1 MRRTISGVLLA
12 IFLLT
17 VIPLAGARTAEAA
30 DYSNVRVLL
39 SIGSVNTLTI
49 PISGSYFLQENGASF
64 KNGTLTVQVSGN
76 KLVVSHSSAG
86 ELYRGSSVQ
95 IMRENIDPSAG
106 YFRLATS
113 GVTRSFLGH
122 LTLKYSGG
130 TIRAINVV
138 PLPHYLY
145 GVVAYEM
152 SNTFPTEALKAQAVA
167 AKCYV
172 LANMSSGS
180 DYDIGDTASDQV
192 YKGYNS
198 SYTYVMNAVDSTYN
212 VGLYLGNRILCSY
225 FAASNG
231 GQTILPSDAW
241 SGSNRY
247 QWDAA
252 YARVADPYDVANPY
266 SVQETVFFPAS
277 GEKGMSAVLSNY
289 LRIRAGMVLQAA
301 RMIDTSSTV
310 VAINSI
316 DGFQIKSGTTAEI
329 AMSAVVQLSDGTQ
342 TVMSFQYSFDLNE
355 LVWNGIMTKPS
366 LRLFTITPVS
376 GGYNVTRAR
385 YGHGVGLSQRGAQQ
399 MANSGW
405 NYEKILKFYYPGATI
420 KSMGLSAPTNPT
432 KPVDTTQPTTPE
444 LGTPIATAVT
454 TANVNFR
461 AQASASSTLLGS
473 LPKGLSINVY
483 AQENGFSL
491 TQINGVTGYVSNS
504 YLKITPISETVTP
517 TPTPT
522 PTQGTDSPTVVAY
535 GTVNASTL
543 NLRSQPSTS
552 GAILARLTKGVNIS
566 IYGYA
571 QGSTWYYCNANGID
585 GYVSAQYITLTGTP
599 STGSNPSSGGTGT
612 NVITPENAAPVSGT
626 IGTVIKS
633 EVSLQTNPSSSRG
646 SVVATLKQNTQVAV
660 LGQSGSY
667 YAVQVNDLQGYI
679 PKDALALSS
688 GNSTNNKGG
697 TANLTDGAVSGTG
710 TTTSSVNF
718 RKGPGTSYSSIKM
731 LSKGVKVKVLGLED
745 GWYKVDVNGT
755 TGYISKAYIKM
766 DTPASGSTDTSG
778 SADTATGTGTTTGSV
793 NFRKGPGTSYSSI
806 KMLSKGTKL
815 TIYGLENGWYKVSV
829 GGTTGYVSKDYVKLD
844 STSGGTQAGTT
855 TWVGEVY
862 GEYVRMRSTPDL
874 STQSN
879 ILGDYPVGT
888 RVTIL
893 AQTTNGFYQVIVNGV
908 TGYMHKDYV
917 KIVGETESAS
927 TTSGTTGTT
936 GTTTANVYLRA
947 KASSTGSVLTTIP
960 KGSTLT
966 ILGSSGDYYQAQY
979 GSLTGYLV
987 KKYVSVR

>member
-17 VIPLAGARTAEAA
+17 VIPLAGTRTAEAA

-49 PISGSYFLQENGASF
+49 PISGNYFLQENGASF
-64 KNGTLTVQVSGN
+64 KNGTLTVQVAGN
-76 KLVVSHSSAG
+76 QLVVSHSSAG

-95 IMRENIDPSAG
+95 IMRESIDPSAG

-113 GVTRSFLGH
+113 GVTRTFLGH

-130 TIRAINVV
+130 AIRAINVV

-152 SNTFPTEALKAQAVA
+152 SNTFPAEALKAQAIA

-172 LANMSSGS
+172 LANMTGSS
-180 DYDIGDTASDQV
+180 DYDIGDTATDQV

-212 VGLYLGNRILCSY
+212 IGLYLGSKILCSY

-231 GQTILPSDAW
+231 GATILPSDAW
-241 SGSNRY
+241 GGSNRY
-247 QWDAA
+247 QWDSA

-266 SVQETVFFPAS
+266 SVQETVFFPQS
-277 GEKGMSAVLSNY
+277 GEGGMSAVLSNY
-289 LRIRAGMVLQAA
+289 LRVRAGMVLQAA
-301 RMIDTSSTV
+301 RQIDASSTV
-310 VAINSI
+310 IAINSI
-316 DGFQIKSGTTAEI
+316 DGFQVRSGSTADI
-329 AMSAVVQLSDGTQ
+329 AMSVVVQLSDGSQ

-366 LRLFTITPVS
+366 LRLFTITPVN
-376 GGYNVTRAR
+376 GGFNVNRGR

-405 NYEKILKFYYPGATI
+405 NYEKILKFYYPGAAI

-432 KPVDTTQPTTPE
+432 KPADTTQPTAPE

-473 LPKGLSINVY
+473 LPKGVSMNVY

-504 YLKITPISETVTP
+504 YLKITPVSDTTTPQP
-517 TPTPT
+517 TPTP
-522 PTQGTDSPTVVAY
+522 GSGSPTVVAY
-535 GTVNASTL
+535 GTVNSSTL
-543 NLRSQPSTS
+543 NLRNQPSTS
-552 GAILARLTKGVNIS
+552 GAILARLTKGVNVS

-571 QGSTWYYCNANGID
+571 QNSTWYYCNANGVD
-585 GYVSAQYITLTGTP
+585 GYVSAQYVTLTGTP
-599 STGSNPSSGGTGT
+599 STGGSPSTGT
-612 NVITPENAAPVSGT
+612 PIVTPENAAPVSGT

-646 SVVATLKQNTQVAV
+646 SVIATIKQNTQVAV
-660 LGQSGSY
+660 IGQSGSY

-679 PKDALALSS
+679 AKDALALSS
-688 GNSTNNKGG
+688 GNSTNNTGG
-697 TANLTDGAVSGTG
+697 SSNLGDGAVS
-710 TTTSSVNF
+710 
-718 RKGPGTSYSSIKM
+718 
-731 LSKGVKVKVLGLED
+731 
-745 GWYKVDVNGT
+745 
-755 TGYISKAYIKM
+755 
-766 DTPASGSTDTSG
+766 
-778 SADTATGTGTTTGSV
+778 GTGTTTGSV
-793 NFRKGPGTSYSSI
+793 NFRKGPGTNYASI
-806 KMLSKGTKL
+806 KMLAKGTKVTVLALENGWYKLDVNGTTGYVSKAYIKMDTGSSGGTETSGSADTATGTGTTTASVNFRKGPGTSHASIKMLAKGTKL
-815 TIYGLENGWYKVSV
+815 TIYALENGWYKVSV
-829 GGTTGYVSKDYVKLD
+829 GGTTGYISKDYVKLD
-844 STSGGTQAGTT
+844 SASGTQTGST

-874 STQSN
+874 SLQNN

-893 AQTTNGFYQVIVNGV
+893 AQTTNGFYQVVVNGV

-917 KIVGETESAS
+917 KIVGETEAAN
-927 TTSGTTGTT
+927 TATGTA
-936 GTTTANVYLRA
+936 TANVYLRA
-947 KASSTGSVLTTIP
+947 KASSTGTVLTTIH
-960 KGSTLT
+960 KGATLS
-966 ILGSSGDYYQAQY
+966 ILGSSGEYYQAQY

-987 KKYVSVR
+987 KKYVSVQ

>member
-49 PISGSYFLQENGASF
+49 PISGNYFLQENGASF
-64 KNGTLTVQVSGN
+64 KNGTLTVQVAGN
-76 KLVVSHSSAG
+76 QLVVSHSSTG

-95 IMRENIDPSAG
+95 IMRESIDPSAG

-113 GVTRSFLGH
+113 GVTRTFLGH

-130 TIRAINVV
+130 AIRAINTV

-152 SNTFPTEALKAQAVA
+152 SNTFPAEALKAQAIA

-172 LANMSSGS
+172 LANMTGSS
-180 DYDIGDTASDQV
+180 DYDIGDTATDQV

-212 VGLYLGNRILCSY
+212 IGLYLGSKILCSY

-231 GQTILPSDAW
+231 GATILPSDAW
-241 SGSNRY
+241 GGSNRY
-247 QWDAA
+247 QWDGA
-252 YARVADPYDVANPY
+252 YARVSDPYDVANPY
-266 SVQETVFFPAS
+266 SVQETVFFPRS
-277 GEKGMSAVLSNY
+277 GENGMSAVLSNY
-289 LRIRAGMVLQAA
+289 LRVRAGMVLQGA
-301 RMIDTSSTV
+301 RQIDASSTV
-310 VAINSI
+310 IAINSI
-316 DGFQIKSGTTAEI
+316 DGFQIRSGSTADI
-329 AMSAVVQLSDGTQ
+329 AMSVVVQLSDGSQ
-342 TVMSFQYSFDLNE
+342 TVMNFQYSFDLNE

-366 LRLFTITPVS
+366 LRLFTISDT
-376 GGYNVTRAR
+376 GNGYNVARAR

-399 MANSGW
+399 MANAGW
-405 NYEKILKFYYPGATI
+405 NYERILNFYYPGAALR
-420 KSMGLSAPTNPT
+420 SMGLSAPTNPN
-432 KPVDTTQPTTPE
+432 KPADTTQPGTGTGTGTD
-444 LGTPIATAVT
+444 LGAPIATAVT

-461 AQASASSTLLGS
+461 AKASASSALLGA
-473 LPKGLSINVY
+473 LPKGLSLNVY
-483 AQENGFSL
+483 AQESGFSL

-504 YLKITPISETVTP
+504 YLKITPVTS
-517 TPTPT
+517 TPNTPAPDPST
-522 PTQGTDSPTVVAY
+522 PSTGGTAVVAY
-535 GTVNASTL
+535 GTVNSSTL
-543 NLRSQPSTS
+543 NLRNQPSTS
-552 GAILARLTKGVNIS
+552 GAILARLIKGVNIS

-571 QGSTWYYCNANGID
+571 QNSTWYYCNANGID
-585 GYVSAQYITLTGTP
+585 GYVSAQYVTLTGTP
-599 STGSNPSSGGTGT
+599 STSNPGSGSSSS
-612 NVITPENAAPVSGT
+612 VITPETAAPVSGT

-633 EVSLQTNPSSSRG
+633 EVALQTNPSASRG
-646 SVVATLKQNTQVAV
+646 SVIAAVKQNTQVAV
-660 LGQSGSY
+660 IGQSGDY

-679 PKDALALSS
+679 AKDALALSS
-688 GNSTNNKGG
+688 GNSTNNTGG
-697 TANLTDGAVSGTG
+697 SGTINSGAVSGTG
-710 TTTSSVNF
+710 TTTGSVNF
-718 RKGPGTSYSSIKM
+718 RKGPGTNYASIKM
-731 LSKGVKVKVLGLED
+731 LSKGTKVTVLALEN
-745 GWYKVDVNGT
+745 GWYQLDVNGT
-755 TGYISKAYIKM
+755 TGYVSKAYIKV
-766 DTPASGSTDTSG
+766 DTNSTGTPTDTSG
-778 SADTATGTGTTTGSV
+778 SSDTATGTGTTTGSV
-793 NFRKGPGTSYSSI
+793 NFRKGPGTSYASI
-806 KMLSKGTKL
+806 KMLSKGTKF
-815 TIYGLENGWYKVSV
+815 TIYALENGWYKVSV
-829 GGTTGYVSKDYVKLD
+829 GGTTGYISKEYVKVD
-844 STSGGTQAGTT
+844 SGSGASSAT

-874 STQSN
+874 NTQNN

-893 AQTTNGFYQVIVNGV
+893 AQTANGFYQVIVNGL

-917 KIVGETESAS
+917 KIVGETEAAS
-927 TTSGTTGTT
+927 TATSAA
-936 GTTTANVYLRA
+936 TTTANVYLRA

-960 KGSTLT
+960 KGSALT

>member
-17 VIPLAGARTAEAA
+17 VIPLAGARTAQAA

-49 PISGSYFLQENGASF
+49 PISGNYFLQENGASF
-64 KNGTLTVQVSGN
+64 KNGTLTVQVAGN
-76 KLVVSHSSAG
+76 QLVVSHSSTG

-95 IMRENIDPSAG
+95 IMRESIDPSAG

-113 GVTRSFLGH
+113 GVTRTFLGH

-130 TIRAINVV
+130 AIRAINTV

-152 SNTFPTEALKAQAVA
+152 SNTFPAEALKAQAIA

-172 LANMSSGS
+172 LAGMSGSS
-180 DYDIGDTASDQV
+180 DYDIGDTATDQV

-212 VGLYLGNRILCSY
+212 IGLYLGSKILCSY

-231 GQTILPSDAW
+231 GATILPSDAW
-241 SGSNRY
+241 GGSNRY
-247 QWDAA
+247 QWDSA
-252 YARVADPYDVANPY
+252 YARVSDPYDVANPY
-266 SVQETVFFPAS
+266 SVQETAFFPRS
-277 GEKGMSAVLSNY
+277 GESGMSAALSNY
-289 LRIRAGMVLQAA
+289 LRVRAGMVLQGAGY
-301 RMIDTSSTV
+301 IDGSSVV
-310 VAINSI
+310 VAISSI
-316 DGFQIKSGTTAEI
+316 DSFQIKSGSTANI
-329 AMSAVVQLSDGTQ
+329 AMSVVVQLSDGSQ
-342 TVMSFQYSFDLNE
+342 TVMNFQYSFDLNE

-366 LRLFTITPVS
+366 LRLFTIS
-376 GGYNVTRAR
+376 QAGNGYNVTRGR

-405 NYEKILKFYYPGATI
+405 NYERILNFYYPGASLR
-420 KSMGLSAPTNPT
+420 SMGLSAPANPN
-432 KPVDTTQPTTPE
+432 KPADTTQPGTGTGTD
-444 LGTPIATAVT
+444 LGAPIATAVT

-461 AQASASSTLLGS
+461 AKASASSTLLGA
-473 LPKGLSINVY
+473 LPKGLGFNVY

-504 YLKITPISETVTP
+504 YLKLTPVAPVTS
-517 TPTPT
+517 TPNTPDPST
-522 PTQGTDSPTVVAY
+522 PSTGGTTVVAY
-535 GTVNASTL
+535 GTVNSSTL
-543 NLRSQPSTS
+543 NLRNQPSTS
-552 GAILARLTKGVNIS
+552 GAILARLTKGVNVS

-585 GYVSAQYITLTGTP
+585 GYVSAQYITLTGSP
-599 STGSNPSSGGTGT
+599 STSNPGSSTQ
-612 NVITPENAAPVSGT
+612 VITPETATPVSGT

-633 EVSLQTNPSSSRG
+633 EVALQTNPSTSRG
-646 SVVATLKQNTQVAV
+646 SVIATVKQNTQVAV
-660 LGQSGSY
+660 IGQSGDY

-679 PKDALALSS
+679 AKDALALSS
-688 GNSTNNKGG
+688 GNSTNNTGG
-697 TANLTDGAVSGTG
+697 SGTINSGAVSGTG
-710 TTTSSVNF
+710 TTTGSVNF
-718 RKGPGTSYSSIKM
+718 RKGPGTNYASIKM
-731 LSKGVKVKVLGLED
+731 LSKGAKVTVLALEN
-745 GWYKVDVNGT
+745 GWYKIDVNGT
-755 TGYISKAYIKM
+755 TGYVSKAYIKV
-766 DTPASGSTDTSG
+766 DTNSAGAPTDTSG
-778 SADTATGTGTTTGSV
+778 SSDTATGTGTTTGSV
-793 NFRKGPGTSYSSI
+793 NFRKGPGSSYASI

-815 TIYGLENGWYKVSV
+815 TIYALENGWYKVSV
-829 GGTTGYVSKDYVKLD
+829 GGTTGYISKEYVKVD
-844 STSGGTQAGTT
+844 SGSTTAPSTT

-874 STQSN
+874 NTQSN

-893 AQTTNGFYQVIVNGV
+893 AQTSNGFYQVIVNGV

-917 KIVGETESAS
+917 KIVGETEAAS
-927 TTSGTTGTT
+927 TSTAA
-936 GTTTANVYLRA
+936 TTANVYLRA
-947 KASSTGSVLTTIP
+947 KASSTGAVLTTIP
-960 KGSTLT
+960 KGATLT

-979 GSLTGYLV
+979 GSLSGYLV

>member
-1 MRRTISGVLLA
+1 MRRTISGVLMA

-17 VIPLAGARTAEAA
+17 VIPLAGARTAQAA

-49 PISGSYFLQENGASF
+49 PISGNYFLQENGASF
-64 KNGTLTVQVSGN
+64 KNGTLTVQVAGN
-76 KLVVSHSSAG
+76 QLVVSHSSTG

-95 IMRENIDPSAG
+95 IMRESIDPSAG

-113 GVTRSFLGH
+113 GVTRTFLGH

-130 TIRAINVV
+130 AIRAINTV

-152 SNTFPTEALKAQAVA
+152 SNTFPAEALKAQAIA

-172 LANMSSGS
+172 LAGMSGSS
-180 DYDIGDTASDQV
+180 DYDIGDTATDQV

-212 VGLYLGNRILCSY
+212 IGLYLGSKILCSY

-231 GQTILPSDAW
+231 GATILPSDAW
-241 SGSNRY
+241 GGSNRY
-247 QWDAA
+247 QWDSA
-252 YARVADPYDVANPY
+252 YARVSDPYDVANPY
-266 SVQETVFFPAS
+266 SVQETAFFPRS
-277 GEKGMSAVLSNY
+277 GESGMSAALSNY
-289 LRIRAGMVLQAA
+289 LRVRAGMVLQGAGY
-301 RMIDTSSTV
+301 IDGSSVV

-316 DGFQIKSGTTAEI
+316 DSFQIKSGSTANI
-329 AMSAVVQLSDGTQ
+329 AMSVVVQLSNGSQ
-342 TVMSFQYSFDLNE
+342 TVMNFQYSFDLNE

-366 LRLFTITPVS
+366 LRLFTIS
-376 GGYNVTRAR
+376 EAGNGYNVTRGR

-399 MANSGW
+399 MANAGW
-405 NYEKILKFYYPGATI
+405 NYERILNFYYPGAALR
-420 KSMGLSAPTNPT
+420 SMGLSAPTNPN
-432 KPVDTTQPTTPE
+432 KPADTTQPGTGTGTD
-444 LGTPIATAVT
+444 LGAPIATAVT

-461 AQASASSTLLGS
+461 AKASASSTLLGA
-473 LPKGLSINVY
+473 LPKGLGFNVY

-504 YLKITPISETVTP
+504 YLKLTPVAPVTS
-517 TPTPT
+517 TPNTPDPST
-522 PTQGTDSPTVVAY
+522 PSTGGTTVVAY
-535 GTVNASTL
+535 GTVNSSTL
-543 NLRSQPSTS
+543 NLRNQPSTS
-552 GAILARLTKGVNIS
+552 GAILARLTKGVNVS

-585 GYVSAQYITLTGTP
+585 GYVSAQYITLTGSP
-599 STGSNPSSGGTGT
+599 STSNAGSSTQ
-612 NVITPENAAPVSGT
+612 VITPETATPVSGT

-633 EVSLQTNPSSSRG
+633 EVALQTNPSTSRG
-646 SVVATLKQNTQVAV
+646 SVIATVKQNTQVAV
-660 LGQSGSY
+660 IGQSGDY

-679 PKDALALSS
+679 AKDALALSS
-688 GNSTNNKGG
+688 GNSTNNTGG
-697 TANLTDGAVSGTG
+697 SGTINSGAVSGTG
-710 TTTSSVNF
+710 TTTGSVNF
-718 RKGPGTSYSSIKM
+718 RKGPGTNYASIKM
-731 LSKGVKVKVLGLED
+731 LSKGAKVTVLALEN
-745 GWYKVDVNGT
+745 GWYKIDVNGT
-755 TGYISKAYIKM
+755 TGYVSKAYIKV
-766 DTPASGSTDTSG
+766 DTNSTGAPTDTSG
-778 SADTATGTGTTTGSV
+778 SSDTATGTGTTTGSV
-793 NFRKGPGTSYSSI
+793 NFRKGPGSSYASI

-815 TIYGLENGWYKVSV
+815 TIYALENGWYKVSV
-829 GGTTGYVSKDYVKLD
+829 GGTTGYISKEYVKVD
-844 STSGGTQAGTT
+844 SGSTTAPSTT

-874 STQSN
+874 NTQSN

-893 AQTTNGFYQVIVNGV
+893 AQTANGFYQVIVNGV

-917 KIVGETESAS
+917 KIVGETEAAS
-927 TTSGTTGTT
+927 TSMAA
-936 GTTTANVYLRA
+936 TTANVYLRA
-947 KASSTGSVLTTIP
+947 KASSTGAALTTIP
-960 KGSTLT
+960 KGATLT

-979 GSLTGYLV
+979 GSLSGYLV